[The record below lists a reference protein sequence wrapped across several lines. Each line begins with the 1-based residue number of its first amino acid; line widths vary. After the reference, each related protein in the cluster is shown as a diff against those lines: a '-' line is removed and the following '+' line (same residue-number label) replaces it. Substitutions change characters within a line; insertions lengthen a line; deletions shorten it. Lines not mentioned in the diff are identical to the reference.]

1 MESIKGELMDRYVLS
16 KDEIFALLEERL
28 DPIPLQQAA

>member
-16 KDEIFALLEERL
+16 KDDIFVLLEERL